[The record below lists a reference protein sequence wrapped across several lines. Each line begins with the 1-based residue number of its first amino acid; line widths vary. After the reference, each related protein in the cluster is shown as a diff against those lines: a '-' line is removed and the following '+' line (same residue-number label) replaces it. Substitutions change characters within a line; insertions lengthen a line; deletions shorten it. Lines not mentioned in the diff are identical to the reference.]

1 MTRLTV
7 VRIWWDGPPVNAY
20 RVSFPYNKEL
30 SELLSNKIPISDR
43 SFDGASKTWVIVERQ
58 LPLVQTLLNFV
69 RAQVKLTSRADA
81 EAHQAQS
88 RQYANPGASTS
99 RAPIDTAIIE
109 FVRLTPFD
117 AMLRAYRQAQMTLHP
132 DKGGDPDKSARLNA
146 AWDRVRKEVYN
157 Q

>member
-1 MTRLTV
+1 MTRQTT

-20 RVSFPYNKEL
+20 RLSFPYNKEL
-30 SELLSNKIPISDR
+30 VELLKDRIPVSDR
-43 SFDGASKTWVIVERQ
+43 SYDEASRTWTFVERQ
-58 LPLVQTLLNFV
+58 LKLVEGILAFIH
-69 RAQVKLTSRADA
+69 AQVKITTRADA
-81 EAHQAQS
+81 E
-88 RQYANPGASTS
+88 RYANTARQSATS
-99 RAPIDTAIIE
+99 SRSPIDTAIIE

-132 DKGGDPDKSARLNA
+132 DKGGDADKSARLNA